1 MIPNPPGLEYAL
13 SVHLEMVPGS
23 LQRIEGL
30 SAGGAR
36 WSINVAGGTFEGP
49 RLRGKVL
56 PGGIENPHF
65 RPDMALMID
74 ARWLLQ
80 EDDGTV
86 IYVRNRGIR
95 RGRTRDKMTAWITRS
110 GPVTADDFYFRV
122 VPTFEAPDGKHAW
135 LSENVFIGVLGDR
148 PAGSRSA
155 SPGPTMHY
163 FRVL

>member
-1 MIPNPPGLEYAL
+1 MTPNPPGLEYAF
-13 SVHLEMVPGS
+13 SVHLEMTPGS

-30 SAGGAR
+30 PGGGAR

-86 IYVRNRGIR
+86 ILVRNRGIR
-95 RGRTRDKMTAWITRS
+95 RGHTRAKMQAWITRS
-110 GPVTADDFYFRV
+110 EPVVPEDFYFRV
-122 VPTFEAPDGKHAW
+122 VPTFETSDGKHAW
-135 LSENVFIGVLGDR
+135 LTENVFIGVLGER
-148 PAGSRSA
+148 PRERKSA